1 MIFPFACH
9 AAFLRERGR
18 WKILRDYASV
28 FLVKQS
34 AGRIDRVEPPDGQAE
49 GVRVSADQPPTIL
62 VGPVRGPEH
71 LDLIHRLLF
80 YHVPTSSIAARRTGV
95 SYIAFYEGASRF
107 GGEMGVI
114 REYAR
119 VLRVSRVLRKEL
131 PELTWAGRRGEEAPY
146 YRFDLEAPVL
156 LPQPITNPDR
166 LRVAFF
172 FPRVD
177 QFHRAA
183 TLRDLGRGLRSKPR
197 RLRSET

>member
-1 MIFPFACH
+1 M
-9 AAFLRERGR
+9 E
-18 WKILRDYASV
+18 S
-28 FLVKQS
+28 
-34 AGRIDRVEPPDGQAE
+34 PDGRAE
-49 GVRVSADQPPTIL
+49 RVRVSPDQPPTIL

-80 YHVPTSSIAARRTGV
+80 YHVPTSSIATWRTGV

-107 GGEMGVI
+107 GSGVGMI

-131 PELTWAGRRGEEAPY
+131 PGLTWAGRRGEEAPY
-146 YRFDLEAPVL
+146 YRFDLEPPVPL
-156 LPQPITNPDR
+156 SQPITNPDR
-166 LRVAFF
+166 LRVAFL

-177 QFHRAA
+177 QFHQAV

-197 RLRSET
+197 LLRTRT